1 MISREGEEGLESIY
15 TEKRE
20 RSVPRFP
27 SSCLPP
33 LKGPWW
39 IRMYDLGHDLEH
51 LHQLDRR
58 PNKGKKHVCN
68 LKDRLQRS
76 KKKRANGGPWETQP
90 KARAAYAR
98 PCASKHD
105 PTSC

>member
-1 MISREGEEGLESIY
+1 MISREGEEGFEGIY
-15 TEKRE
+15 IEKRE

-33 LKGPWW
+33 LKGPWS
-39 IRMYDLGHDLEH
+39 IRMYDLGHDLEY

-58 PNKGKKHVCN
+58 QNKGKKHVCN
-68 LKDRLQRS
+68 LKDRLS
-76 KKKRANGGPWETQP
+76 KKKRASGEPWETHP
-90 KARAAYAR
+90 KARATYAR
-98 PCASKHD
+98 PCASKLD